1 MKSTYVGK
9 LTFDASSFV
18 VDEITLVGS
27 RCGPFASALELLYRW
42 GLLSMIAIPWWMGF
56 MLLSGPG
63 FPGC

>member
-27 RCGPFASALELLYRW
+27 RCGPFASALELLYRHEVN
-42 GLLSMIAIPWWMGF
+42 GGVSYP
-56 MLLSGPG
+56 
-63 FPGC
+63 